1 MALEDL
7 AEFFDVDEHAQA
19 ASYTPSGGSASSI
32 SVIFRNEFYLED
44 GGTVGVETT
53 QPVIT
58 VETSR
63 VPGIAHGDVIAIS
76 GINYNVIG
84 IRPDG
89 TGINEIAL
97 EKQ

>member
-1 MALEDL
+1 MWTN
-7 AEFFDVDEHAQA
+7 
-19 ASYTPSGGSASSI
+19 TPKPGSASAI
-32 SVIFRNEFYLED
+32 TVIFRNEFYLED

-58 VETSR
+58 VETSK
-63 VPGIAHGDVIAIS
+63 VPGIAHGDVIGIS
-76 GINYNVIG
+76 GINYKVIG

-89 TGINEIAL
+89 TGISEIAL

>member
-44 GGTVGVETT
+44 AGVGVETT

-58 VETSR
+58 VQTSK
-63 VPGIAHGDVIAIS
+63 VPGIAHGDVIEIS

-89 TGINEIAL
+89 TGISEIAL

>member
-1 MALEDL
+1 MALETL
-7 AEFFDVDEHAQA
+7 ADFFDVDEHAQA

-32 SVIFRNEFYLED
+32 TVIFRNEFYLED
-44 GGTVGVETT
+44 SGVGVETT

-58 VETSR
+58 VQTSK

-89 TGINEIAL
+89 TGISEIAL

>member
-32 SVIFRNEFYLED
+32 TVIFRNEFYLED
-44 GGTVGVETT
+44 AGVGVETT

-58 VETSR
+58 VETSK

-89 TGINEIAL
+89 TGISEIAL

>member
-32 SVIFRNEFYLED
+32 TVIFRNEFYLED

-58 VETSR
+58 VQTSK

-76 GINYNVIG
+76 GCKLQRHRYQTRRHWHKRNC
-84 IRPDG
+84 
-89 TGINEIAL
+89 A
-97 EKQ
+97 